1 MKAPAFDRNLAQ
13 WDAWKEFH
21 IDKAGFTFFESG
33 EVIASNRFHTRSGW
47 GHSKGHSDRGYKQWG
62 VTVFQVNDNPD
73 LLLRSKLRDPVDGT
87 IVKKSWL
94 PQAYPMIYDRDA
106 KRVIALQ
113 WIYSKSEAA
122 EMIPSRFVGRC
133 AAYWPG
139 SGRLPVGGASVPY
152 KKLTPWSKEDKAEAR
167 ERVLIIRTQVRVG
180 VVPVPTYEVSGEQPT
195 MEELLSIPVADMHD
209 NFKLLVARKGVSN
222 GYTSCNTAYLEVID
236 V

>member
-1 MKAPAFDRNLAQ
+1 MKAPEFDRNQAQ

-21 IDKAGFTFFESG
+21 INKAGFTFFESG
-33 EVIASNRFHTRSGW
+33 EVIASYRFHTRSGW
-47 GHSKGHSDRGYKQWG
+47 GHSNGRAGRGHKQWG

-73 LLLRSKLRDPVDGT
+73 LLRSSKLRDPVDGT

-94 PQAYPMIYDRDA
+94 PQAYPMVYDHDA

-113 WIYSKSEAA
+113 WIDDKSEAA

-139 SGRLPVGGASVPY
+139 SGRLPVGGTSVSY
-152 KKLTPWSKEDKAEAR
+152 RKLTQWSKEEKAEAR
-167 ERVLIIRTQVRVG
+167 ERVLILRTQVRVG
-180 VVPVPTYEVSGEQPT
+180 AVPVPQYGVSGSQPT
-195 MEELLSIPVADMHD
+195 MEELLSTPVADTDD

-222 GYTSCNTAYLEVID
+222 GYTSCDTAYLEVID